1 MACLLQMAHGHQL
14 KKVPYMAAV
23 GGRVIARVKRYG
35 LAAQNIPDL
44 GMANLLDKA
53 AFR

>member
-23 GGRVIARVKRYG
+23 GGRVIARVNVTDWLPRISRISDG
-35 LAAQNIPDL
+35 
-44 GMANLLDKA
+44 
-53 AFR
+53 